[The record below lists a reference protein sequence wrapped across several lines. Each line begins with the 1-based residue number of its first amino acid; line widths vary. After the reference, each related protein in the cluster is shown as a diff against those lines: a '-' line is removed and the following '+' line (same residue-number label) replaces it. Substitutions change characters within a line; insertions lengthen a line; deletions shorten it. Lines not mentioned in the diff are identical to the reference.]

1 MVLAYNRGGRN
12 RARPKRPAPI
22 AMMTLRLR
30 QLALATAA
38 LLLVGA
44 CSDSL
49 MGPDD
54 KAAQLDLV
62 SGDNQSGRVA
72 AVLQSPVVVRV
83 VSRTGRPVFGVTVRF
98 APDSNAGSVAATSV
112 LTDSSGLAQ
121 TTWTLSAALGSKGL
135 TALVAGVDT
144 VRFTATA
151 VPDRLELV
159 SGNNQFTR
167 AGAELTQPVVV
178 RLVDLAGQPAVGV
191 AVTFTPAAGNGS
203 VVPSVVATDASGTA
217 RTVWTLSATLGPK
230 TLQVSAASATS
241 TVTVNATATQDQLTL
256 VSGGSQTIVAGGALP
271 APVVIRV
278 LDQFGTA
285 VPGVPVSF
293 TPSSGSGT
301 VSQTSAF
308 TDATGTASTSW
319 TLGATPGAKALTV
332 AAGSATPLTVS
343 AVALSTDSIQ
353 VVSGSAQAGRAGT
366 ALAAPI
372 VVRVRYGVGRAVQGA
387 TVTFTPDA
395 GSGSVTAGT
404 ATTDAQGQAQTTWT
418 LGTTLGGMRLVARV
432 GATASVAV
440 NATVTRD
447 RLDLVSGGSQIARP
461 GATLAAPVIVK
472 VTDLNGQLVAGV
484 PVTFA
489 PASGTVL
496 PATVVTD
503 AEGQAR
509 TAWTL
514 GGTPGPQQLT
524 IRSGTSDSLLVTA
537 TAVRDNLT
545 VVAGGGQRGRIN
557 TALAD
562 SIAVRVVDLTGAA
575 VPNVTVTFT
584 PASGSVV
591 VSPST
596 AATNA
601 QGIAKTRWTLG
612 ATPGTL
618 TLTASASGM
627 DPLTISGTALRAD
640 SVAVIAGNG
649 QTGLAG
655 GVLGQAVKVEVRD
668 RTSGALVPGVAVTFT
683 PSAGSGTVSATTAAT
698 DANGIVQ
705 TSWTLGTTT
714 GTKSLAITTEESG
727 STTTSATATVDTSRT
742 LTIAG
747 GDGQAGTVN
756 STLPTPLT
764 VTVADRFGNP
774 VVGATI
780 LWTDLLTNGATVSA
794 TQSVTN
800 AAGSAS
806 TTARLGVAL
815 DSTLIRA
822 KLQGRSETV
831 TFLATTQVAMANI
844 AVGNFFSCATA
855 GEGSSYCWGTNG
867 NGQLG
872 KGSGLALIDRPSTP
886 VTLGDSLA
894 GAFPTFRSMSLGRA
908 TACGVTLA
916 KRLVCWGAGSGTFGS
931 VTPTEITFT
940 PSVTVESVAAGEGHT
955 CFIDID
961 GLGWCGGENRLGQ
974 LGNFSTTA
982 TSGNSAVPI
991 VTIAG
996 GVPVRPRL
1004 ATVAAGRSFSCAFRR
1019 FDPTDPTTRRPIC
1032 WGDNALGQLGRN
1044 STASD
1049 SAAALVAD
1057 PLAIAAF
1064 DSTSLVTGL
1073 DHACVLSTAGNAYC
1087 WGSNGH
1093 GQLGNGG
1100 AVGSGQRQLQMV
1112 AVTMPSGQTF
1122 TRLAAG
1128 EYHTCGITAA
1138 GAAYCWG
1145 RNGSGQLGDGTQT
1158 DRSSP
1163 TAVAM
1168 PGGVTFKAISLGEL
1182 HSCAIAGTPPTAGSG
1197 TTSSTGRVFCWGD
1210 NEYGQLGDGAASG
1223 NRSPVLT
1230 PKVIANQP

>member
-1 MVLAYNRGGRN
+1 
-12 RARPKRPAPI
+12 
-22 AMMTLRLR
+22 MMTLRLR

-44 CSDSL
+44 CSDAVT
-49 MGPDD
+49 GPGDS
-54 KAAQLDLV
+54 AAQLDLV
-62 SGDNQSGRVA
+62 SGDNQSGRIA
-72 AVLQSPVVVRV
+72 AALESPVVVRV
-83 VSRTGRPVFGVTVRF
+83 LSRTGRPVFGATVRF
-98 APDSNAGSVAATSV
+98 APDADAGSVAATSV

-121 TTWTLSAALGSKGL
+121 TTWTLSASFGTKAL
-135 TALVAGVDT
+135 TAFVAGVDT
-144 VRFTATA
+144 VRVTATA

-178 RLVDLAGQPAVGV
+178 RLVDLSGQPAVGV
-191 AVTFTPAAGNGS
+191 AVTFTPAAGNGT

-217 RTVWTLSATLGPK
+217 RTVWALSATLGPK

-271 APVVIRV
+271 APVVVRV

-285 VPGVPVSF
+285 VPGVAVNF
-293 TPSSGSGT
+293 TPGSGSGT
-301 VSQTSAF
+301 VSQTSVF
-308 TDATGTASTSW
+308 TDNTGTASTSW

-343 AVALSTDSIQ
+343 AIALSTDSIQ

-366 ALAAPI
+366 ALPAPI
-372 VVRVRYGVGRAVQGA
+372 VVRVRDGAGRAVQGA

-395 GSGSVTAGT
+395 GNGSVTATT

-418 LGTTLGGMRLVARV
+418 LGSALGAMRLVARV

-440 NATVTRD
+440 SATVTRD
-447 RLDLVSGGSQIARP
+447 RLDLVSGGAQVARP
-461 GATLAAPVIVK
+461 GSTLTAPIV
-472 VTDLNGQLVAGV
+472 VRLTDLNGALVAGV

-489 PASGTVL
+489 PGAGSVL

-503 AEGQAR
+503 ASGEAR

-514 GGTPGPQQLT
+514 GATAGAQQLVV
-524 IRSGTSDSLLVTA
+524 RSGTADSIAVVA
-537 TAVRDNLT
+537 TAVRDSLAL
-545 VVAGGGQRGRIN
+545 VAGGGQRGRIN
-557 TALAD
+557 TALTD
-562 SIAVRVVDLTGAA
+562 SVAVRVVDATGTA
-575 VPNVTVTFT
+575 VSNVSITFT
-584 PASGSVV
+584 PSNGSV
-591 VSPST
+591 SPAT
-596 AATNA
+596 ATTNA
-601 QGIAKTRWTLG
+601 QGIARTKWTLG
-612 ATPGTL
+612 ATPGAA
-618 TLTASASGM
+618 TLTASAPGTAA
-627 DPLTISGTALRAD
+627 LVIAGTALRAD
-640 SVAVIAGNG
+640 SVTVVAGAT

-655 GVLGQAVKVEVRD
+655 GTLAQAVRVEVRD
-668 RTSGALVPGVAVTFT
+668 RTSGTLLPGVAVTFA
-683 PSAGSGTVSATTAAT
+683 PGAGSGTVSAGTVTT
-698 DANGIVQ
+698 DAAGLAQ
-705 TSWTLGTTT
+705 TLWTLGTTT
-714 GTKSLAITTEESG
+714 GAKSLAISTTETG
-727 STTTSATATVDTSRT
+727 SATASATATVDTSRT
-742 LTIAG
+742 LVITAG
-747 GDGQAGTVN
+747 NGQTGSVN
-756 STLPTPLT
+756 ATLATPLA
-764 VTVADRFGNP
+764 VSVADRFGNP
-774 VVGATI
+774 VAGATI
-780 LWTDLLTNGATVSA
+780 LWTDLLTSGVTVAAS
-794 TQSVTN
+794 QSVTD
-800 AAGSAS
+800 AAGTAT

-815 DSTLIRA
+815 DSALIRA
-822 KLQGRSETV
+822 KLAGRTETV
-831 TFLATTQVAMANI
+831 TFMATTQVAMANV
-844 AVGNFFSCATA
+844 AVGNFFSCATT
-855 GEGSSYCWGTNG
+855 GTGSAYCWGANG

-872 KGSGLALIDRPSTP
+872 TGSLTDALDRASTP

-894 GAFPTFRSMSLGRA
+894 GAFPAFRSMSLGRT

-931 VTPTEITFT
+931 MAPMEITFT
-940 PSVTVESVAAGEGHT
+940 PSVTVERVAAGEGHT

-974 LGNFSTTA
+974 LGNFSTVET
-982 TSGNSAVPI
+982 TGNAAVP
-991 VTIAG
+991 VLAIAG

-1004 ATVAAGRSFSCAFRR
+1004 SGVAAGRSFSCAFRR
-1019 FDPTDPTTRRPIC
+1019 FDPTDATTRLPMC

-1049 SAAALVAD
+1049 SAAATVAD

-1087 WGSNGH
+1087 WGSNGY
-1093 GQLGNGG
+1093 GQLGIGG

-1128 EYHTCGITAA
+1128 EYHTCGITPA

-1158 DRSSP
+1158 DRSTP

-1197 TTSSTGRVFCWGD
+1197 TTASTGRVYCWGD

-1223 NRSPVLT
+1223 NRSPILA
-1230 PKVIANQP
+1230 PKAIVNQP